1 MKLSFVAFVPFLV
14 ILALCCN
21 SRETKTEAKMS
32 TGGDPARG
40 KADIDKYGCT
50 ACHSI
55 PGIAGPK
62 GMVGPSLDHLASRQ
76 FIAGKF
82 PNNPET
88 LIKWLQNPATFDP
101 NTAMPNMGVSEPDS
115 RDIAAYL
122 YTLK

>member
-1 MKLSFVAFVPFLV
+1 MKR
-14 ILALCCN
+14 ILLIALLLAACN
-21 SRETKTEAKMS
+21 RETKTEAKMA

-40 KADIDKYGCT
+40 KAAIDRYGCT

-62 GMVGPSLDHLASRQ
+62 GMVGPSLEHFGSRAY
-76 FIAGKF
+76 IAGKF
-82 PNNPET
+82 ANNPET
-88 LIKWLQNPATFDP
+88 LIKWLQNPPAFDP
-101 NTAMPNMGVSEPDS
+101 NTAMPNMGITEPDS